1 MSAIQS
7 INELDPANLGMILHS
22 YPSE

>member
-7 INELDPANLGMILHS
+7 INELDPANLGVILHP